1 MFDDSK
7 FFDKGYDNKEVLDK
21 GTFCAK
27 MDQVIDKLDKIISL
41 LSKSNTKAFFGG
53 EAAYL
58 TYDDMMK
65 MYGALQEDLPD
76 SSSELI
82 RALKRTEEMK
92 EMRMEEIKKMENHKD
107 SWEVTTDGKN
117 AWQG

>member
-41 LSKSNTKAFFGG
+41 LSNSNTKAPSGG
-53 EAAYL
+53 EFPHL
-58 TYDDMMK
+58 TYDEIMK
-65 MYGALQEDLPD
+65 MYGALYEDLPD
-76 SSSELI
+76 PSSELM
-82 RALKRTEEMK
+82 RALKET
-92 EMRMEEIKKMENHKD
+92 KKMENHKD
-107 SWEVTTDGKN
+107 SWEVTTDGN
-117 AWQG
+117 NVWQE